1 MAADIHEAVVAQ
13 KAIVERLETD
23 EKRLASLEDW
33 RRNTKDRNDGW
44 VKIALIVL
52 IPVAAW
58 SINAGMHLTKLTQKL
73 ELHEQL
79 FPKYYKP

>member
-1 MAADIHEAVVAQ
+1 MATDIHEAVVAQ
-13 KAIVERLETD
+13 KAIVERLEKD

-33 RRNTKDRNDGW
+33 RRNIKDRNNVW
-44 VKIALIVL
+44 AKIALIAL

-58 SINAGMHLTKLTQKL
+58 SINTVMHLTKLTQKL